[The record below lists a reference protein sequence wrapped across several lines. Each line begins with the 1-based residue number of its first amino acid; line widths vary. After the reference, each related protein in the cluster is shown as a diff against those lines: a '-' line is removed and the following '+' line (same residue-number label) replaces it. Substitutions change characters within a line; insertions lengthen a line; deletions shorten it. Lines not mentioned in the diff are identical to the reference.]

1 MRRAKIV
8 CTLGPAVSTPER
20 IRALV
25 DAGMDVARLNLSH
38 GAYAEHEEI
47 YRSIRKASDDSGH
60 AVGIVVDLQ
69 GPKIRTARFKDGP
82 VELTTGE
89 SFTITTRDVDGSS
102 SEVGTTYKG
111 LPGDVKPGDALLIDD
126 GKVALRATEVTDT
139 DVRCIVTVG
148 GTVSNN
154 KGINLPGV
162 AVSVPA
168 LSEKDK
174 DDLRWA
180 LGLRA
185 DMIALSFVRSAKDL
199 DDVYE
204 VMDEVGVRLPVIAK
218 IEKPQAVDNLVDI
231 IAAFDGVM
239 VARGDLGVEL
249 PLEEVPIVQKRA
261 IEIARRNAKPVIVA
275 TQVLESMIDNPRPTR
290 AEASDAANAVLDGAD
305 ALMLSGETSV
315 GAYPI
320 EAVQTMARIIEST
333 EEHGLERIRPLGT
346 RPHTMG
352 GAVSAAA
359 VEIGDLLGAKF
370 LITFSQSGDTA
381 KRMSRIRPRI
391 PMLAFTPEQHTRSR
405 LALAWGIETYL
416 VPMARHTDQ
425 MARQVD
431 LSLLESGRVQ
441 EGDLVVIVAGS
452 PPGIPGSTN
461 ALRVH
466 KMGDA
471 VNKVAPAYE
480 DLDPG
485 V

>member
-8 CTLGPAVSTPER
+8 CTLGPAVSTPEG
-20 IRALV
+20 IRQLV

-38 GAYAEHEEI
+38 GEYADHEKIYQEI
-47 YRSIRKASDDSGH
+47 RRASDETGH
-60 AVGIVVDLQ
+60 AVGVLVDLQ

-82 VELTTGE
+82 VDLVNGAE
-89 SFTITTRDVDGSS
+89 FTITTRDVEGSVT
-102 SEVGTTYKG
+102 EVGTTYKG
-111 LPGDVKPGDALLIDD
+111 LPGDVRPGDLLLIDD
-126 GKVALRATEVTDT
+126 GKVCLQATEVSET
-139 DVRCIVTVG
+139 DVRCVVTVG

-174 DDLRWA
+174 EDLRWA

-185 DMIALSFVRSAKDL
+185 DMIALSFVRSAADL
-199 DDVYE
+199 DDVHA

-218 IEKPQAVDNLVDI
+218 IEKPQAVDNLVEI
-231 IAAFDGVM
+231 IEAFDGVM

-249 PLEEVPIVQKRA
+249 PLEEVPIVQKEA

-275 TQVLESMIDNPRPTR
+275 TQVLESMIENPRPTR

-320 EAVQTMARIIEST
+320 LAVQTMARIIEST

-346 RPHTMG
+346 KPHTMG

-359 VEIGDLLGAKF
+359 VEIGELLGAKF
-370 LITFSQSGDTA
+370 LITFSRSGDTA

-391 PMLAFTPEQHTRSR
+391 PMLAFTPEPHTRSR

-425 MARQVD
+425 MAQQVD
-431 LSLLESGRVQ
+431 KSLLASGRAQ

-471 VNKVAPAYE
+471 LNKVAPAYE
-480 DLDPG
+480 DLDD
-485 V
+485 